1 MKNYKKMS
9 NTNPPKTGER
19 DGKPVSYK
27 ISAVSYKISAVSY
40 KISTVSY
47 KISAVSYKIY
57 AMLLI
62 VNFSKNL
69 VGDRGIKST
78 YVSHVVVFGQL
89 EMSFK

>member
-1 MKNYKKMS
+1 MS
-9 NTNPPKTGER
+9 NTNPPKTGKR

-40 KISTVSY
+40 KIS
-47 KISAVSYKIY
+47 

-69 VGDRGIKST
+69 VGDRGIQST

>member
-27 ISAVSYKISAVSY
+27 ISAVSYKIS
-40 KISTVSY
+40 TVSY
-47 KISAVSYKIY
+47 KISAVSYKIS

>member
-1 MKNYKKMS
+1 MS
-9 NTNPPKTGER
+9 NTNPPKTGKR

-47 KISAVSYKIY
+47 KISAVSYKIF

-69 VGDRGIKST
+69 VGDRGIQST

>member
-19 DGKPVSYK
+19 DGKP
-27 ISAVSYKISAVSY
+27 VSYKISAVSY

>member
-1 MKNYKKMS
+1 MS

-27 ISAVSYKISAVSY
+27 ISAVSYKI
-40 KISTVSY
+40 
-47 KISAVSYKIY
+47 Y

-62 VNFSKNL
+62 VNFSKNI